1 MNALPDNI
9 VEFKLPKKPKVR
21 EKEPAPDQRR
31 ACIVPIRAVSDR
43 KLHEAG
49 LRLLMAICSY
59 TNRAGITWV
68 GGAKL
73 ASDLG
78 ISKQAVSKQF
88 KHLVEL
94 GYIEVMR
101 KGWKGHGN
109 QTMRVIFDPSIDA
122 ETAIAVTS
130 TIEDTRPPSMKKEQQ
145 KEADNTIDPEGLKR
159 IHDMIKG
166 VIKPINQPAKEY
178 AMPKSGDTVT
188 VAKIK
193 REIAEHKARKAKH
206 SQPPEVD
213 NGEPHHSQPH
223 SQPDSQPP
231 EVYPDVEERKVN
243 DMYKVIINK
252 ELKVN
257 LKELEVLKM
266 LVGTIAID
274 ELETVCSQL
283 ADRYRSEGIAVPANE
298 MQLAN
303 DLIYMSAENILRAHG
318 V

>member
-9 VEFKLPKKPKVR
+9 VEFKLPKKPKVK
-21 EKEPAPDQRR
+21 EKEPLPDQRR
-31 ACIVPIRAVSDR
+31 AAIVPIRAVTDR

-49 LRLLMAICSY
+49 LRLLLTICSY

-73 ASDLG
+73 ATDLG

-130 TIEDTRPPSMKKEQQ
+130 TIEDTRPPSMRKEQQ

-166 VIKPINQPAKEY
+166 VIKPMQPPPKEY
-178 AMPKSGDTVT
+178 AMPKSGDTIT
-188 VAKIK
+188 VAKMK
-193 REIAEHKARKAKH
+193 REIAEAKARKAKH

-231 EVYPDVEERKVN
+231 EVYPDVEERMYNEVLSKV
-243 DMYKVIINK
+243 
-252 ELKVN
+252 LKVN
-257 LKELEVLKM
+257 FKDKEVLKA

-274 ELETVCSQL
+274 ELETVCKQL
-283 ADRYRSEGIAVPANE
+283 ADRYRSEGIAVPTSE
-298 MQLAN
+298 PLLAD
-303 DLIYMSAENILRAHG
+303 DLINQSSENLLRAHG

>member
-9 VEFKLPKKPKVR
+9 VEFKLPKKPKVK
-21 EKEPAPDQRR
+21 EKEPLPAQRR
-31 ACIVPIRAVSDR
+31 ATIVPIRAVSDR

-68 GGAKL
+68 GGARL
-73 ASDLG
+73 ATDLG

-88 KHLVEL
+88 KQLVEL
-94 GYIEVMR
+94 GYIEIMR

-109 QTMRVIFDPSIDA
+109 QTMRVIFDPTIDA

-223 SQPDSQPP
+223 SQPDSQLS
-231 EVYPDVEERKVN
+231 EVDQNVGERISNGKC
-243 DMYKVIINK
+243 KRIIDK
-252 ELKVN
+252 ELKINFKTVRLLDVLVN
-257 LKELEVLKM
+257 LEL
-266 LVGTIAID
+266 TDD
-274 ELETVCSQL
+274 ELITACQTLS
-283 ADRYRSEGIAVPANE
+283 DRYRSEGIAIPTNE
-298 MQLAN
+298 EQLVH
-303 DLIYMSAENILRAHG
+303 DLLVIAVDAS
-318 V
+318 

>member
-9 VEFKLPKKPKVR
+9 VEFKLPKKPRVK
-21 EKEPAPDQRR
+21 EKEPLPDQRR
-31 ACIVPIRAVSDR
+31 AAVVPIRAVTDR

-49 LRLLMAICSY
+49 LRLLLAICSY

-78 ISKQAVSKQF
+78 ISKQAISKQF

-109 QTMRVIFDPSIDA
+109 QTVRVIFDPSIDA

-145 KEADNTIDPEGLKR
+145 KEQGNTVDHEALKH
-159 IHDMIKG
+159 IQDMIKG
-166 VIKPINQPAKEY
+166 VVKPMTQPPKEY
-178 AMPKSGDTVT
+178 AMPKSGDTIT
-188 VAKIK
+188 VAKMK
-193 REIAEHKARKAKH
+193 REIAEAKARREKH

-213 NGEPHHSQPH
+213 NEKALHSQPH
-223 SQPDSQPP
+223 SQPDSKPP
-231 EVYPDVEERKVN
+231 EVDPDVEERNVN
-243 DMYKVIINK
+243 DMYKNIVYK

-257 LKELEVLKM
+257 LKDLEVLKI
-266 LVGTIAID
+266 LVGTIGVD
-274 ELETVCSQL
+274 ELETLCRQL
-283 ADRYRSEGIAVPANE
+283 TERYRSEGIAVPTSE
-298 MQLAN
+298 PLLVD
-303 DLIYMSAENILRAHG
+303 DLIYMSSENILRAHG
-318 V
+318 L

>member
-73 ASDLG
+73 ATDLG

-109 QTMRVIFDPSIDA
+109 QTMRVIFDESIDA

-130 TIEDTRPPSMKKEQQ
+130 SIEDTRPPYIKEKQQ
-145 KEADNTIDPEGLKR
+145 MQADNTIDPEGLKR
-159 IHDMIKG
+159 IQDMIKG
-166 VIKPINQPAKEY
+166 VVKPMTQPPKEY

-188 VAKIK
+188 VAKMK
-193 REIAEHKARKAKH
+193 KEIAQAKARREKH
-206 SQPPEVD
+206 SKPLEVD
-213 NGEPHHSQPH
+213 NVEGSH
-223 SQPDSQPP
+223 SQPDSQPT
-231 EVYPDVEERKVN
+231 EVDPNDKERVLIDVYIKGL
-243 DMYKVIINK
+243 NK
-252 ELKVN
+252 ELKSYLVG
-257 LKELEVLKM
+257 LTELELRTT
-266 LVGTIAID
+266 L
-274 ELETVCSQL
+274 SQL
-283 ADRYRSEGIAVPANE
+283 QARC
-298 MQLAN
+298 Q
-303 DLIYMSAENILRAHG
+303 AENVRMPTNEALVEAVLVLHADNLINTHA

>member
-1 MNALPDNI
+1 MSALPSNVVD
-9 VEFKLPKKPKVR
+9 FKLPKKPRVK
-21 EKEPAPDQRR
+21 EKEPLPAQRR
-31 ACIVPIRAVSDR
+31 ATIVPIRAVSDR

-68 GGAKL
+68 GGARL
-73 ASDLG
+73 ATDLG

-88 KHLVEL
+88 KQLVEL
-94 GYIEVMR
+94 GYIEIMR

-109 QTMRVIFDPSIDA
+109 QTMRVIFDASIDA

-130 TIEDTRPPSMKKEQQ
+130 SIEDTRPPYIKEKQQ
-145 KEADNTIDPEGLKR
+145 MQADNTIDPEGLKR
-159 IHDMIKG
+159 IQDMIKG
-166 VIKPINQPAKEY
+166 VVKPINPPAKEY

-188 VAKIK
+188 VAKMK
-193 REIAEHKARKAKH
+193 REIAEAKARKAKH

-213 NGEPHHSQPH
+213 NVEAIHSQPH
-223 SQPDSQPP
+223 SQPS
-231 EVYPDVEERKVN
+231 EVDAKVKERNVN
-243 DMYKVIINK
+243 DMYKVIVNK

-266 LVGTIAID
+266 LVGTIEVD
-274 ELETVCSQL
+274 ELETVCRQL
-283 ADRYRSEGIAVPANE
+283 ADRYRSEGIDVPTSE

-303 DLIYMSAENILRAHG
+303 DLIYMSAENLLRAHG
-318 V
+318 I

>member
-1 MNALPDNI
+1 MSALPDNI
-9 VEFKLPKKPKVR
+9 VEFKLPKKPRVK
-21 EKEPAPDQRR
+21 EKEPLPDQRR
-31 ACIVPIRAVSDR
+31 AAVVPIRAVTDR

-49 LRLLMAICSY
+49 LRLLLAICSY

-78 ISKQAVSKQF
+78 ISKQAISKQF
-88 KHLVEL
+88 KQLVEL

-145 KEADNTIDPEGLKR
+145 KEQDNTIDPEGLKR

-166 VIKPINQPAKEY
+166 VIKPMQPPPKEY
-178 AMPKSGDTVT
+178 AMPKSGDTIT
-188 VAKIK
+188 VAKMK
-193 REIAEHKARKAKH
+193 REIAEAKARKAKH

-231 EVYPDVEERKVN
+231 EVYPDVEERNVN
-243 DMYKVIINK
+243 DMYKNIVYK

-257 LKELEVLKM
+257 LKDLEVLKI
-266 LVGTIAID
+266 LVGTIEVD
-274 ELETVCSQL
+274 ELETVCKQL
-283 ADRYRSEGIAVPANE
+283 ADRYRSEGIAVPTSE
-298 MQLAN
+298 PLLAD
-303 DLIYMSAENILRAHG
+303 DLINQSSENLLRAHG
-318 V
+318 I

>member
-9 VEFKLPKKPKVR
+9 VEFKLPKKPRVK
-21 EKEPAPDQRR
+21 EKEPLPDQRR
-31 ACIVPIRAVSDR
+31 AAIVPIRAVTDR

-49 LRLLMAICSY
+49 LRLLLAICSY

-73 ASDLG
+73 ATDLG

-101 KGWKGHGN
+101 KGWKGHGT
-109 QTMRVIFDPSIDA
+109 QTVRVIFDPSIDA

-145 KEADNTIDPEGLKR
+145 KEQDNTIDPEGLKR

-166 VIKPINQPAKEY
+166 VIKPMQPPPKEY
-178 AMPKSGDTVT
+178 AMPKSGDTIT
-188 VAKIK
+188 VAKMK
-193 REIAEHKARKAKH
+193 REIAEAKARKAKH

-223 SQPDSQPP
+223 SQPNSQPP
-231 EVYPDVEERKVN
+231 EVYPDVEERMYNEVLSKV
-243 DMYKVIINK
+243 
-252 ELKVN
+252 LKVN
-257 LKELEVLKM
+257 FKDKEVLKA

-274 ELETVCSQL
+274 ELETVCKQL
-283 ADRYRSEGIAVPANE
+283 ADRYRSEGIAVPTSE
-298 MQLAN
+298 PLLAD
-303 DLIYMSAENILRAHG
+303 DLINQSSENLLRAHG

>member
-1 MNALPDNI
+1 MSALPDNI

-109 QTMRVIFDPSIDA
+109 QTMRVIFDPTVDA

-130 TIEDTRPPSMKKEQQ
+130 SIEDTRPPYIKEKQQ
-145 KEADNTIDPEGLKR
+145 MQADNTVDPEGLKR
-159 IHDMIKG
+159 IQDMIKG
-166 VIKPINQPAKEY
+166 VVKPMTQPPKEY
-178 AMPKSGDTVT
+178 VMPKSGDTVT
-188 VAKIK
+188 VAKMK
-193 REIAEHKARKAKH
+193 KEIAQAKARREKH
-206 SQPPEVD
+206 SKPLEVD
-213 NGEPHHSQPH
+213 NVEASH
-223 SQPDSQPP
+223 SQPDSQPT
-231 EVYPDVEERKVN
+231 EVDPNEKERVLI
-243 DMYKVIINK
+243 DMYIRGLDK
-252 ELKVN
+252 ELKKYLVD
-257 LKELEVLKM
+257 LTELELRSTLLKLQQRCQAEGVPMPTEAALVESILVL
-266 LVGTIAID
+266 
-274 ELETVCSQL
+274 
-283 ADRYRSEGIAVPANE
+283 
-298 MQLAN
+298 
-303 DLIYMSAENILRAHG
+303 SAENQLSANAA
-318 V
+318 

>member
-9 VEFKLPKKPKVR
+9 VEFKLPKKPKVK
-21 EKEPAPDQRR
+21 EKEPLPDQRR
-31 ACIVPIRAVSDR
+31 AAIVPIRAVSDR
-43 KLHEAG
+43 RLHEAG
-49 LRLLMAICSY
+49 LRLLLTICSY

-78 ISKQAVSKQF
+78 ISKQAISKQF
-88 KHLVEL
+88 KQLVEL

-130 TIEDTRPPSMKKEQQ
+130 TIEDTRPPSMKKQQQ
-145 KEADNTIDPEGLKR
+145 KEQDNSINPEGLKR

-166 VIKPINQPAKEY
+166 VIKPINPPAKEY

-188 VAKIK
+188 VAKMK

-206 SQPPEVD
+206 SQPLEVD
-213 NGEPHHSQPH
+213 NEGVIHSQPH

-243 DMYKVIINK
+243 DIYKVIINK

-257 LKELEVLKM
+257 LKELEVLKI

-274 ELETVCSQL
+274 ELETVCRQL
-283 ADRYRSEGIAVPANE
+283 AERYRSEGIAVPTNE
-298 MQLAN
+298 PLLAD
-303 DLIYMSAENILRAHG
+303 DLINQSSENLLRAHG

>member
-1 MNALPDNI
+1 MGLPDNI
-9 VEFKLPKKPKVR
+9 VEFKLPKKPKVK
-21 EKEPAPDQRR
+21 EKEPLPDQRR
-31 ACIVPIRAVSDR
+31 AAIVPIRAVTDR

-73 ASDLG
+73 ATDLG
-78 ISKQAVSKQF
+78 ISKQAISKQF
-88 KHLVEL
+88 KQLVEL

-109 QTMRVIFDPSIDA
+109 QTMRVIFDPTIDA

-145 KEADNTIDPEGLKR
+145 KEQDNTIDLEGLKR

-166 VIKPINQPAKEY
+166 VIKPMQPPPKEY
-178 AMPKSGDTVT
+178 AMPKSGDTIT
-188 VAKIK
+188 VAKMK
-193 REIAEHKARKAKH
+193 REIAEAKARKAKH

-231 EVYPDVEERKVN
+231 EVYPDVEERMYNEVLSKV
-243 DMYKVIINK
+243 
-252 ELKVN
+252 LKVN
-257 LKELEVLKM
+257 FKDKEVLKA

-274 ELETVCSQL
+274 ELETVCKQL
-283 ADRYRSEGIAVPANE
+283 ADRYRSEGIAVPTSE
-298 MQLAN
+298 PLLAD
-303 DLIYMSAENILRAHG
+303 DLINQSSENLLRAHG